1 LLLTA
6 ACRIGVRM
14 IHRFDRRG
22 NVVPDRRRYVFHP
35 EYESGMLLRA
45 PRRVSP
51 AKAAYRL
58 ARRARRG

>member
-1 LLLTA
+1 
-6 ACRIGVRM
+6 M